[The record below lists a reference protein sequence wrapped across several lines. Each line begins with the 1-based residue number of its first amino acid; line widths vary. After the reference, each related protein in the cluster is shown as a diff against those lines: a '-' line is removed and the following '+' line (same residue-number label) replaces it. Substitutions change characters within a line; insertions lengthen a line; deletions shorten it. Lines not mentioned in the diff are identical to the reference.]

1 MKHAG
6 YIEMFLLYQGQ
17 NFPEGNFLKNILKG
31 GQFMLEVLLFLL
43 GFMVGIVSFLV
54 YLIVR
59 SVGTLRVD
67 QSDPTEQP
75 YLFLELDKP
84 VESVINEKYVLFR
97 VIKKNFISQD

>member
-1 MKHAG
+1 
-6 YIEMFLLYQGQ
+6 
-17 NFPEGNFLKNILKG
+17 
-31 GQFMLEVLLFLL
+31 MLEVLLFLL

-84 VESVINEKYVLFR
+84 VESVINKKYVLFR
-97 VIKKNFISQD
+97 VVKKNFISQD

>member
-1 MKHAG
+1 
-6 YIEMFLLYQGQ
+6 
-17 NFPEGNFLKNILKG
+17 
-31 GQFMLEVLLFLL
+31 MLEVLLFLL
-43 GFMVGIVSFLV
+43 GFMVGIISFLV

-84 VESVINEKYVLFR
+84 VETVTNKKYVRFR

>member
-1 MKHAG
+1 
-6 YIEMFLLYQGQ
+6 
-17 NFPEGNFLKNILKG
+17 
-31 GQFMLEVLLFLL
+31 MLEVLLFLL

-75 YLFLELDKP
+75 YLFLELDKS
-84 VESVINEKYVLFR
+84 VENIIKEKYVLFK
-97 VIKKNFISQD
+97 VIKKNFISQE

>member
-1 MKHAG
+1 
-6 YIEMFLLYQGQ
+6 
-17 NFPEGNFLKNILKG
+17 
-31 GQFMLEVLLFLL
+31 MLEVLLFLL
-43 GFMVGIVSFLV
+43 GFMAGIVSFLV

-84 VESVINEKYVLFR
+84 VESVINKKYVLFR

>member
-1 MKHAG
+1 
-6 YIEMFLLYQGQ
+6 
-17 NFPEGNFLKNILKG
+17 
-31 GQFMLEVLLFLL
+31 MLEVLLFLL
-43 GFMVGIVSFLV
+43 GFMVGIASFLV

-84 VESVINEKYVLFR
+84 VETVTNKKYVLFR

>member
-1 MKHAG
+1 MWF
-6 YIEMFLLYQGQ
+6 E
-17 NFPEGNFLKNILKG
+17 
-31 GQFMLEVLLFLL
+31 FLL

-84 VESVINEKYVLFR
+84 VESVINKKYVLFR
-97 VIKKNFISQD
+97 VNKKNFISQD

>member
-1 MKHAG
+1 
-6 YIEMFLLYQGQ
+6 
-17 NFPEGNFLKNILKG
+17 
-31 GQFMLEVLLFLL
+31 MLEVLLFLL
-43 GFMVGIVSFLV
+43 GFVGGMTVFLIC
-54 YLIVR
+54 LATR
-59 SVGTLRVD
+59 SIGTLRVD

>member
-1 MKHAG
+1 
-6 YIEMFLLYQGQ
+6 
-17 NFPEGNFLKNILKG
+17 
-31 GQFMLEVLLFLL
+31 MLEVLLFLL
-43 GFMVGIVSFLV
+43 GFMVGIVSFLI
-54 YLIVR
+54 YLMVR

-84 VESVINEKYVLFR
+84 VKTVTNKKYALFR

>member
-1 MKHAG
+1 
-6 YIEMFLLYQGQ
+6 
-17 NFPEGNFLKNILKG
+17 
-31 GQFMLEVLLFLL
+31 MLEVLLFLL
-43 GFMVGIVSFLV
+43 GFMAGIVSFLV

-84 VESVINEKYVLFR
+84 VESVINKKYVVFR
-97 VIKKNFISQD
+97 VNKKNFISQD

>member
-1 MKHAG
+1 
-6 YIEMFLLYQGQ
+6 
-17 NFPEGNFLKNILKG
+17 
-31 GQFMLEVLLFLL
+31 MLEVLLFLL

-84 VESVINEKYVLFR
+84 VETVTNKKYVLFR
-97 VIKKNFISQD
+97 VIKKNFISRD

>member
-1 MKHAG
+1 
-6 YIEMFLLYQGQ
+6 
-17 NFPEGNFLKNILKG
+17 
-31 GQFMLEVLLFLL
+31 MLEVLLFLL
-43 GFMVGIVSFLV
+43 GFMAGIVSFLV

-84 VESVINEKYVLFR
+84 VESVINKKYSSNLCVVPF
-97 VIKKNFISQD
+97 

>member
-1 MKHAG
+1 
-6 YIEMFLLYQGQ
+6 
-17 NFPEGNFLKNILKG
+17 
-31 GQFMLEVLLFLL
+31 MLEVLLFLL

-75 YLFLELDKP
+75 YLFLELVKP
-84 VESVINEKYVLFR
+84 VESVINKKYVLFR

>member
-1 MKHAG
+1 
-6 YIEMFLLYQGQ
+6 
-17 NFPEGNFLKNILKG
+17 
-31 GQFMLEVLLFLL
+31 MLEVLLFLL

-67 QSDPTEQP
+67 QSDPTEQA

-84 VESVINEKYVLFR
+84 VENIIKEKYVLFR
-97 VIKKNFISQD
+97 VIKKNFVSQE